1 MNKLLT
7 CMLLLSFLLSG
18 CQNAVENP
26 AIAPSDPPLSS
37 AGEPAETENST
48 EESQSIPT
56 TVPQQEE
63 TKPTGPTEP
72 EPPAA
77 AETAKPTEAP
87 TEAEPKPTETTHTH
101 SYQVSTVPATCIE
114 QGCTIHSCSCGDSYR
129 DAYTD
134 ALGHSYSE
142 TVIPATEW
150 EEGYTKHAC
159 SRCGYSYTD
168 NYTPVVRVEIITEED
183 ILVICAEACAY
194 AESLGLRID
203 PTAASWTASCCCSRY
218 SGGYMDREAGLAYI
232 RKTYFEDIED
242 FAQRGYS
249 AFYPLYWAD
258 GDDWRFVGA
267 FWW

>member
-48 EESQSIPT
+48 EESQSVPT

-63 TKPTGPTEP
+63 TKPTGSTEP

-77 AETAKPTEAP
+77 AETARPTGAP
-87 TEAEPKPTETTHTH
+87 TETEPKPTETTHTH

-142 TVIPATEW
+142 
-150 EEGYTKHAC
+150 
-159 SRCGYSYTD
+159 R
-168 NYTPVVRVEIITEED
+168 R
-183 ILVICAEACAY
+183 IL
-194 AESLGLRID
+194 
-203 PTAASWTASCCCSRY
+203 
-218 SGGYMDREAGLAYI
+218 
-232 RKTYFEDIED
+232 
-242 FAQRGYS
+242 
-249 AFYPLYWAD
+249 
-258 GDDWRFVGA
+258 
-267 FWW
+267 

>member
-1 MNKLLT
+1 MKRLLT

-26 AIAPSDPPLSS
+26 AIAPSGPPLSS

-48 EESQSIPT
+48 EESQSVPT

-134 ALGHSYSE
+134 ALGHSYESE
-142 TVIPATEW
+142 NQCRIPAE
-150 EEGYTKHAC
+150 HQVN
-159 SRCGYSYTD
+159 RC
-168 NYTPVVRVEIITEED
+168 
-183 ILVICAEACAY
+183 A
-194 AESLGLRID
+194 
-203 PTAASWTASCCCSRY
+203 SRY
-218 SGGYMDREAGLAYI
+218 GCTGYFPPCGAGDRPCHA
-232 RKTYFEDIED
+232 
-242 FAQRGYS
+242 
-249 AFYPLYWAD
+249 
-258 GDDWRFVGA
+258 
-267 FWW
+267 